1 MKSKKPLFVLLS
13 MLLMMLL
20 FSASANSQTIE
31 GDWFGKASVQGITL
45 RLNLHIK
52 ASGDGFITTWDSPD
66 QGAMGIPSTS
76 TTFKYPD
83 F

>member
-31 GDWFGKASVQGITL
+31 GDWFGKASVQGI
-45 RLNLHIK
+45 
-52 ASGDGFITTWDSPD
+52 GFITTWDSPD